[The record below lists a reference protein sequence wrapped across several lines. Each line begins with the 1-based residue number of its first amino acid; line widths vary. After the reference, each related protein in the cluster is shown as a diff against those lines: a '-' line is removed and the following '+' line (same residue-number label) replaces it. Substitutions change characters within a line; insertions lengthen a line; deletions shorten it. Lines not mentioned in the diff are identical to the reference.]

1 MDTAEVGGL
10 RIAYERAGRGPCVV
24 LLHGFVG
31 GAKGTWARQIEAL
44 SDEFTVVAWDAPGS
58 GRSTDP
64 PESFRMPE
72 YADCLASFITALGL
86 RTPHVVG
93 LSFGGA
99 LALELYRRHRAV
111 PRTLVLAGAYAGWAG
126 SLAREVVDDRL
137 ELSLRLSELPGDE
150 FAASMVPSMFS
161 ESAPAEAVA
170 AFRAAVSELNSVG
183 FRVMTRALAEADLR
197 DVLPEIIVPT
207 LLLYGDEDAR
217 APLDV
222 AEAIHRAVP
231 ASKLVVMPGVG
242 HVSSVEAPEQFTDEV
257 RQFLRAH

>member
-1 MDTAEVGGL
+1 
-10 RIAYERAGRGPCVV
+10 
-24 LLHGFVG
+24 
-31 GAKGTWARQIEAL
+31 
-44 SDEFTVVAWDAPGS
+44 
-58 GRSTDP
+58 
-64 PESFRMPE
+64 
-72 YADCLASFITALGL
+72 
-86 RTPHVVG
+86 
-93 LSFGGA
+93 FGGA

-150 FAASMVPSMFS
+150 FAESMVPSMFS

-207 LLLYGDEDAR
+207 LLLYGDED
-217 APLDV
+217 
-222 AEAIHRAVP
+222 
-231 ASKLVVMPGVG
+231 
-242 HVSSVEAPEQFTDEV
+242 
-257 RQFLRAH
+257 

>member
-1 MDTAEVGGL
+1 MDTVDVAGL
-10 RIAYERAGRGPCVV
+10 RMAYERSGSGAPV
-24 LLHGFVG
+24 LLVPGFVG
-31 GAKGTWARQIEAL
+31 GAVGTWERQITAL
-44 SDEFTVVAWDAPGS
+44 SDEFTVVAWDPPGS

-64 PESFRMPE
+64 PESFRMPQ
-72 YADCLASFITALGL
+72 YADCLASFIAAVGL
-86 RTPHVVG
+86 RTPNVMG

-99 LALELYRRHRAV
+99 LALELYRRHPAV

-126 SLAREVVDDRL
+126 SLAPEVVDDRL
-137 ELSLRLSELPGDE
+137 KLSLRLSELPGDE
-150 FAASMVPSMFS
+150 FAESMLPSMFS

-170 AFRAAVSELNSVG
+170 AFRAAVSEVSPVG

-197 DVLPEIIVPT
+197 DVLPKVTVPT
-207 LLLYGDEDAR
+207 LLLYGDKDAR

-231 ASKLVVMPGVG
+231 ASTLVVMPGVG